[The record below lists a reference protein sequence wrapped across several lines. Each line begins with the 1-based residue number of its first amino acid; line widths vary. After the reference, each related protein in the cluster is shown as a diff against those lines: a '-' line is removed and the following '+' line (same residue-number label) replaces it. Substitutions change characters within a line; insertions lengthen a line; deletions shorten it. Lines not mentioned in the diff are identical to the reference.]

1 MKKKIAILLAALLFL
16 KVEDVETALG
26 DMTDDDFK
34 EDELKKLFD
43 TYGEGHKIHTNDD
56 HDRLLENTSTEYVKQ
71 LAEGSDP
78 IPTNL
83 HGRVVGEIREQEE
96 TKLKEKYDF
105 SGDFR
110 GLADLIDKVIDAEK
124 VKAVGDDP
132 EADETL
138 KKLNKELGEKNEELK
153 ALIKTNKVEAET
165 KLSEAVNASD
175 TDIIDRDLQ
184 AAVASLNIDSEDD
197 ADTDT
202 EARKHITS
210 AFKGDH
216 KLAREDGKTVVLK
229 ADGTRVN
236 DDVGDPMSVNE
247 AVKASV
253 PSFIKLLDGP
263 GGGRGTGSSGDNGDG
278 SPKINSM
285 EEYNAL
291 REKREIKVNS
301 VEDAALM
308 KEVREGNPDFNPHL
322 K

>member
-1 MKKKIAILLAALLFL
+1 MKKKIAILLAALMLI

-34 EDELKKLFD
+34 EDELKKLID

-56 HDRLLENTSTEYVKQ
+56 HERLLQNTGEEYVKQ

-96 TKLKEKYDF
+96 TKLKEKYNF
-105 SGDFR
+105 TGDFR
-110 GLADLIDKVIDAEK
+110 GLAELIDKVIEAEK

-138 KKLNKELGEKNEELK
+138 KRLNSELEAKNEELK
-153 ALIKTNKVEAET
+153 TLIRTNKEEAET

-175 TDIIDRDLQ
+175 TDIIDRDLE

-197 ADTDT
+197 AAAED

-216 KLAREDGKTVVLK
+216 KLARENGKTIVLR

-236 DDVGDPMSVNE
+236 DDVGDPKSVNE

-263 GGGRGTGSSGDNGDG
+263 GGGRGTGSSEDNTDG
-278 SPKINSM
+278 SPRINNM
-285 EEYNAL
+285 TEYNAL
-291 REKREIKVNS
+291 RVKKEIGVNS
-301 VEDAALM
+301 KEDAELM
-308 KEVREGNPDFNPHL
+308 VEVRKANPDFNPHE
-322 K
+322 